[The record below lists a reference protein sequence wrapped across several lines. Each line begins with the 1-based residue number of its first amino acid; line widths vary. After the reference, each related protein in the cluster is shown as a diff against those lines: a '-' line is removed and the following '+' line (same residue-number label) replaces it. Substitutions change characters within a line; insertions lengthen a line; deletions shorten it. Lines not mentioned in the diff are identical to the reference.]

1 MGLNKAVVQ
10 ISMHYEYDIKGKSYF
25 NKGMGYTQTDQSKPA
40 RGGSRILRQ
49 ETNYSG
55 ADPHP
60 PLAVLPPPPPSFFWR
75 NS

>member
-25 NKGMGYTQTDQSKPA
+25 NNGMVYTQTDQSKPA

-49 ETNYSG
+49 ETNYSE

-60 PLAVLPPPPPSFFWR
+60 PFGGPPPPPPSFFLR